1 MGSWHL
7 KTAAKARLL
16 SPDSS
21 FKQSVKRQRHLFDI
35 TVKQTLSTQHNW
47 VERSTTDL
55 TESTCKQGNFKMDEQ
70 TATNASNT
78 PHQVIYI
85 IQAPKD
91 KVNIKD
97 VYNIKAATALGIIHI
112 ICGLIA
118 LGSDIAGMVNEQFAF
133 ATGIWTSVFFF
144 VSGGLAI
151 GGARSGNKCLVVA
164 TMVMSIISA
173 VSAGI
178 LLIMS
183 ALALEFF
190 GNRYYYRQIGPYSY
204 ALLIAMGATML
215 IVAIAS
221 ASLTC
226 TPLCC
231 RSTKQGVVHYKPNQV
246 PASMIVNADQI
257 SALNLPPVQDLQAQ
271 PSTSVKLLSES
282 AEPPTYQDVAGVG
295 SKYQKF

>member
-35 TVKQTLSTQHNW
+35 TVKQTLSTQHSW

-55 TESTCKQGNFKMDEQ
+55 TKFTCEQGNFKMDEQ

-97 VYNIKAATALGIIHI
+97 VYNIKAATALGVIHI

-118 LGSDIAGMVNEQFAF
+118 LCSDIAGMVNEQFAF

-144 VSGGLAI
+144 VSGELAI

-190 GNRYYYRQIGPYSY
+190 GNRYHYRQIGPYSY

-215 IVAIAS
+215 IVSIAS

-226 TPLCC
+226 SPLCC
-231 RSTKQGVVHYKPNQV
+231 RSTNQV

-257 SALNLPPVQDLQAQ
+257 AALNLPAVQDLKTQ

>member
-1 MGSWHL
+1 M
-7 KTAAKARLL
+7 
-16 SPDSS
+16 
-21 FKQSVKRQRHLFDI
+21 
-35 TVKQTLSTQHNW
+35 STQHSW

-55 TESTCKQGNFKMDEQ
+55 TECTCEQGNFKMDEQ
-70 TATNASNT
+70 SATNASNT

-97 VYNIKAATALGIIHI
+97 VYNIKAATALGVIHI

-118 LGSDIAGMVNEQFAF
+118 LASDIAGMVNEQFAF

-164 TMVMSIISA
+164 TMVMAIISA

-190 GNRYYYRQIGPYSY
+190 GHRYYYRQIGPYSY

-226 TPLCC
+226 APLCS

-257 SALNLPPVQDLQAQ
+257 AALNLPAVQDLQAQ

-282 AEPPTYQDVAGVG
+282 AELPAYQDLAGVG